1 MKSVSS
7 TVSTLV
13 VCWNNRD
20 FLSRCLESVPAG
32 SELIVVDNGSTDGSG
47 DLVVERFPSAR
58 LVRLDQNVGF
68 AAGVNRAAAEAT
80 GTYLLLLNPDAEAT
94 PRAIERLSSF
104 LDEQADCGAVAGRLL
119 SMTEQPQRDFH
130 AGRLPTMPSL
140 AVELLLVKRLWPRN
154 PITRR
159 AEAADLD
166 ETVTGRIERT
176 ASCCLMMRRTAF
188 DQVNG
193 FDEQFTP
200 AWFEDADL
208 CKRLIEAGWSIYVV
222 PSAVFRHMGG
232 ASVRTLGRARRKRIF
247 YRNMERYVRKH
258 YGRIGAAAVRTMLV
272 TGMGLRVAASA
283 LRADREGM
291 HAFAGVLGGALRG
304 WKHE

>member
-272 TGMGLRVAASA
+272 TGMGLRVAASV

-304 WKHE
+304 WKRE

>member
-1 MKSVSS
+1 MGTVSS

-13 VCWNNRD
+13 VCWNNTD

-32 SELIVVDNGSTDGSG
+32 SELIVVDNSSTDGSG
-47 DLVVERFPSAR
+47 DLVAERFPSAR
-58 LVRLDQNVGF
+58 LIRLRHNVGF

-80 GTYLLLLNPDAEAT
+80 GTYLLLLDPDAEAT
-94 PRAIERLSSF
+94 PRAIERLSAF
-104 LDEQADCGAVAGRLL
+104 LDEHPDCGAVAGRLL
-119 SMTEQPQRDFH
+119 SMTEEPQSNFH
-130 AGRLPTMPSL
+130 AGRLPTMRSL

-166 ETVTGRIERT
+166 ETVTGQIERSV
-176 ASCCLMMRRTAF
+176 SCCLMVRRSAF
-188 DQVNG
+188 EQIKG

-208 CKRLIEAGWSIYVV
+208 CKRLTDARWSIYFV
-222 PSAVFRHMGG
+222 PSAVFRHVGG
-232 ASVRTLGRARRKRIF
+232 ASVRTLGRARTKRIF

-258 YGRIGAAAVRTMLV
+258 YGRMGAAAVRTLLV
-272 TGMGLRVAASA
+272 TGMGMRLAGSA

>member
-32 SELIVVDNGSTDGSG
+32 SELVVVDNGSTDGSG

-94 PRAIERLSSF
+94 PQAIERLSSF

-119 SMTEQPQRDFH
+119 SMTEEPQRDFH

-176 ASCCLMMRRTAF
+176 ASCCLMMRRVAF

-208 CKRLIEAGWSIYVV
+208 CKRLIEAGWSIYFV

-258 YGRIGAAAVRTMLV
+258 HGRVGAAAVRTMLV

>member
-32 SELIVVDNGSTDGSG
+32 SELIVVDNGSSDGSG
-47 DLVVERFPSAR
+47 DFVAEHFPAAT
-58 LVRLDQNVGF
+58 LVRLQQNVGF

-80 GTYLLLLNPDAEAT
+80 GTYLLLLNADAEAT
-94 PRAIERLSSF
+94 PRAIERLSSY
-104 LDEQADCGAVAGRLL
+104 LDEHPDCGAVAGRLL
-119 SMTEQPQRDFH
+119 SMTEEPQSAFH
-130 AGRLPTMPSL
+130 AARLPTMPSL

-154 PITRR
+154 PISRR
-159 AEAADLD
+159 ADAADLD
-166 ETVTGRIERT
+166 ETTTGRIERT
-176 ASCCLMMRRTAF
+176 ASCCLMIRRQAF
-188 DQVNG
+188 EQING

-208 CKRLIEAGWSIYVV
+208 CKRLIDNGWSIYFV
-222 PSAVFRHMGG
+222 PSAVFRHVGG
-232 ASVRTLGRARRKRIF
+232 ASVRTLCRASRKRIF

-258 YGRIGAAAVRTMLV
+258 YGRMGAATVRTLLV
-272 TGMGLRVAASA
+272 TGMGMRVAASA

-291 HAFAGVLGGALRG
+291 HAFAGVLGGALKG

>member
-1 MKSVSS
+1 MNSVSS

-258 YGRIGAAAVRTMLV
+258 HGRIGAAAVRTLLV

>member
-1 MKSVSS
+1 MSAVSS

-13 VCWNNRD
+13 VCWNNTG
-20 FLSRCLESVPAG
+20 FLGRCLESVPTG
-32 SELIVVDNGSTDGSG
+32 SELIVVDNGSRDGSG
-47 DLVVERFPSAR
+47 DLAAERFPSAKLIR
-58 LVRLDQNVGF
+58 LSENVGY
-68 AAGVNRAAAEAT
+68 AAGVNRAAVGAT

-94 PRAIERLSSF
+94 PRAIERLSTF
-104 LDEQADCGAVAGRLL
+104 LDEHPECGAVAGRLL
-119 SMTEQPQRDFH
+119 SMTEEPQSDFH

-154 PITRR
+154 PISRR

-166 ETVTGRIERT
+166 ETVTGPVERT
-176 ASCCLMMRRTAF
+176 VSSCLMVRRCAF
-188 DQVNG
+188 EQIKG

-208 CKRLIEAGWSIYVV
+208 CKRLIDAGWSIYFV
-222 PSAVFRHMGG
+222 PSAVFRHVGG
-232 ASVRTLGRARRKRIF
+232 ASVKMLGRAKTKQIF
-247 YRNMERYVRKH
+247 YRNMARYVRKH
-258 YGRIGAAAVRTMLV
+258 YGRVGAAAVRTMVV
-272 TGMGLRVAASA
+272 TGMGMRVAASA

-291 HAFAGVLGGALRG
+291 LAFAGVLGDALKG

>member
-1 MKSVSS
+1 MNSVSS

-119 SMTEQPQRDFH
+119 SMTEQPQRALH

-140 AVELLLVKRLWPRN
+140 AMELLLVKRLWPRN

-176 ASCCLMMRRTAF
+176 ASCCLMMRRAAF

>member
-20 FLSRCLESVPAG
+20 FLGRCLESVPAG
-32 SELIVVDNGSTDGSG
+32 SELIVVDNGSTDASG
-47 DLVVERFPSAR
+47 DLVAERFPNAG
-58 LVRLDQNVGF
+58 LVRLQENVGF
-68 AAGVNRAAAEAT
+68 AAGVNRAAADAT

-94 PRAIERLSSF
+94 PRAIERLATF
-104 LDEQADCGAVAGRLL
+104 LDEHDDCGAVAGRLL
-119 SMTEQPQRDFH
+119 SLTEEPQSDFH

-159 AEAADLD
+159 ADATDLD
-166 ETVTGRIERT
+166 ETVTGRIERS
-176 ASCCLMMRRTAF
+176 AACCLMLRRAAF
-188 DQVNG
+188 DQIRG

-208 CKRLIEAGWSIYVV
+208 CKRMIDAGWSIYFV
-222 PSAVFRHMGG
+222 PSAVFRHVGG
-232 ASVRTLGRARRKRIF
+232 VSVKTLGRARRKRIF

-258 YGRIGAAAVRTMLV
+258 YGRLGAATVRTLLV
-272 TGMGLRVAASA
+272 TGMGMRVAASA

>member
-1 MKSVSS
+1 MSSVSS

-47 DLVVERFPSAR
+47 DLVVERFPAATLIR
-58 LVRLDQNVGF
+58 LQQNVGF
-68 AAGVNRAAAEAT
+68 AAGVNRAASNAT
-80 GTYLLLLNPDAEAT
+80 GTHLLLLNPDAEAT

-104 LDEQADCGAVAGRLL
+104 LDEHPDCGAVAGRLL
-119 SMTEQPQRDFH
+119 SMTEEPQGDFH
-130 AGRLPTMPSL
+130 AARLPTMRSL

-154 PITRR
+154 PISRR
-159 AEAADLD
+159 ADAADLD
-166 ETVTGRIERT
+166 ETITGPIERS
-176 ASCCLMMRRTAF
+176 ASCCLMLRRAAF
-188 DQVNG
+188 DQING

-208 CKRLIEAGWSIYVV
+208 CKRLIDTGWSIYFV
-222 PSAVFRHMGG
+222 PAAVFRHVGG

-258 YGRIGAAAVRTMLV
+258 YGRIGAATVRTLLV

-291 HAFAGVLGGALRG
+291 HAFAGVLGGALTG

>member
-1 MKSVSS
+1 MKSASS

-104 LDEQADCGAVAGRLL
+104 LDEHADCGAAAGRLL
-119 SMTEQPQRDFH
+119 SMTEEPQKDFH
-130 AGRLPTMPSL
+130 ARRLPTMRSL

-166 ETVTGRIERT
+166 ETVTGRIERS
-176 ASCCLMMRRTAF
+176 ASCCLMVRRAAF
-188 DQVNG
+188 EQVNG

-208 CKRLIEAGWSIYVV
+208 CKRLIEAGWSIYFV

-232 ASVRTLGRARRKRIF
+232 VSVRTLGRARRKRIF

-258 YGRIGAAAVRTMLV
+258 YGRTGAAAVRTLLV

-291 HAFAGVLGGALRG
+291 QAFAGVLGGALRG

>member
-1 MKSVSS
+1 VSS

-119 SMTEQPQRDFH
+119 SMTEEPQRDFH

-166 ETVTGRIERT
+166 QTVTGRIERT

-208 CKRLIEAGWSIYVV
+208 CKRLIEAGWSIYFV

-232 ASVRTLGRARRKRIF
+232 VSVRTLGRARRKRIF

-258 YGRIGAAAVRTMLV
+258 HGRIGAAAVRTLLV